1 MESCGSCH
9 SIQSFA
15 TQLNFHECQ
24 LVTAAV
30 AGKAIFHCTVC
41 TVHNVH
47 SVHCAQ
53 CALCQCA
60 LHMYQMLR
68 PVSAPAIKW
77 QSTDRI

>member
-15 TQLNFHECQ
+15 TQLYFHECQ

-30 AGKAIFHCTVC
+30 AGKATFHCAV
-41 TVHNVH
+41 
-47 SVHCAQ
+47 CAQ
-53 CALCQCA
+53 CAHCA